1 MTRLAEGTMPGTA
14 RRPDYGVEVPPEVKE
29 VLAAQRDH
37 LLDLLERVV
46 GIVPNGY
53 MPPEHLEVVREARS
67 ALVQYG
73 RALGENKTWVD
84 R

>member
-1 MTRLAEGTMPGTA
+1 MMNLADGTMPGTT
-14 RRPDYGVEVPPEVKE
+14 RRPDYGVESAPEVKE

-46 GIVPNGY
+46 RIVPNGY
-53 MPPEHLEVVREARS
+53 MPHEHLDVMREARA

-73 RALGENKTWVD
+73 RAPAESKVWVD